1 MEIVKLILNSVELII
16 FGYLVLNVCYFLL
29 FAFFSIFRQKT
40 KDMTSGQIRKIAVM
54 VPGYREDV
62 VILETAQAALEQN
75 YPGDKF
81 DVIIIAD
88 SFQNDTIEL
97 LQKMPIKVFPID
109 LGKDRTK
116 AKALNLIMG
125 ILPNDYDVALIL
137 DADNIIEP
145 DFLKKINDEFNRGF
159 QIVQGHRVAKNINN
173 NMAILDAIS
182 EEVNNKIYRKGHRVL
197 GLPSGLIGSGMAF
210 DYELFRSI
218 MKDIHAIGGFDKELE
233 LKLTQQK
240 RQIAYVED
248 ALVYDEKVHQSTEFK
263 NQRRRWLSAQF
274 VYLGRFYKPAIRS
287 LITDG
292 NIFFFDKLLQMAL
305 LPRILLLGMVS
316 VLFLISLALNLAHLD
331 SVNNFLLLGII
342 EWTSLFVGITL
353 IFLFTI
359 PAKFYT
365 KKTLWALITLPKTF
379 FIMFLLLFKLKGA
392 NKKFIH
398 TSHGTPNPT
407 KH

>member
-1 MEIVKLILNSVELII
+1 MGIVKLILNSAELLI
-16 FGYLVLNVCYFLL
+16 FGYLAINVCYFLL
-29 FAFFSIFRQKT
+29 FAFLSIFRQKT
-40 KDMTSGQIRKIAVM
+40 KAMISSQVRKIAVM

-62 VILETAQAALEQN
+62 VIMETAQAALTQN
-75 YPGDKF
+75 YPNHKF
-81 DVIIIAD
+81 NVIIIAD
-88 SFQNDTIEL
+88 SFQSETIEA
-97 LQKMPIKVFPID
+97 LQKMPIMVFPID

-125 ILPNDYDVALIL
+125 KLPNDYDIALIL

-145 DFLKKINDEFNRGF
+145 DFLKKINDEFNKGF

-182 EEVNNKIYRKGHRVL
+182 EEVNNKIYRKGHRIL
-197 GLPSGLIGSGMAF
+197 DLPSGLIGSGMAF
-210 DYELFRSI
+210 DYELFRTI

-240 RQIAYVED
+240 KQIAYVED
-248 ALVYDEKVHQSTEFK
+248 ALVFDEKVHQSTEFK

-274 VYLGRFYKPAIRS
+274 VYLGRFYKPAIKS
-287 LITDG
+287 LFTDG

-305 LPRILLLGMVS
+305 LPRILLLGIVA
-316 VLFLISLALNLAHLD
+316 VLFLISLIFNLAQLD
-331 SVNNFLLLGII
+331 SINNFLFLGII
-342 EWTSLFVGITL
+342 EWTCLFIGITL

-359 PAKFYT
+359 PGKFYT
-365 KKTLWALITLPKTF
+365 KNTLWALISLPKTF

-398 TSHGTPNPT
+398 TSHGTTNST